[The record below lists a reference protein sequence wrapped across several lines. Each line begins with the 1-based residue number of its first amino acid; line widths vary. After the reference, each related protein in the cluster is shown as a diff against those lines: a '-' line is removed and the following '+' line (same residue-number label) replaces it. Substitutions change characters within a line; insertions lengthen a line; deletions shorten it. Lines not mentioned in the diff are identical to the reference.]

1 MKCDVNWNKYHT
13 DLKIAS
19 IYCEYRLISS
29 MFSTALLRNY
39 FISGKTITIKN
50 GSLLDY
56 DGNQRTFVMR
66 FQEVEFFRIKREIT
80 GDLLLVIQLEDV
92 KEAGSLVTPGFS
104 GCCDGVNILRWM
116 VPVCTAVEF
125 FALLACLA
133 ILMKW

>member
-1 MKCDVNWNKYHT
+1 
-13 DLKIAS
+13 
-19 IYCEYRLISS
+19 

-66 FQEVEFFRIKREIT
+66 FQEVEFFRRKREIT